1 MPEDYVIRSYR
12 RNHKN
17 AHAEDA
23 EQGKIKRE
31 TDSYVKSTQRRLT
44 LERELVANPDSEYL
58 VSELAKVETAGEK
71 VRRNARTHKQRLKK
85 LKDQGL
91 D

>member
-1 MPEDYVIRSYR
+1 MPEDYAIRSYR

-23 EQGKIKRE
+23 ERGKIKRE
-31 TDSYVKSTQRRLT
+31 TDPYVKSTQRRLS

-58 VSELAKVETAGEK
+58 VSELAKVETAREK
-71 VRRNARTHKQRLKK
+71 VRRNARTHKQRLKT